1 MIVICTK
8 CQAKF
13 RVADDKIGPRGAK
26 VRCSKCQTVFLV
38 HPVYGT
44 MPVTDGDARVPSGAT
59 PVPPTRCPPEREAP
73 PARGP
78 FAAADPFAAPAADP
92 FARPAPAADPFGG
105 RDP

>member
-38 HPVYGT
+38 HPDLGSIS
-44 MPVTDGDARVPSGAT
+44 VTNGELRPTVT
-59 PVPPTRCPPEREAP
+59 PVPPTAAASAPAAGPPQSPGSPRPAP
-73 PARGP
+73 DP
-78 FAAADPFAAPAADP
+78 FAAASPPGPDPFATAP
-92 FARPAPAADPFGG
+92 
-105 RDP
+105 

>member
-38 HPVYGT
+38 HPVLGT
-44 MPVTDGDARVPSGAT
+44 MPVTDGDARHARGTEA
-59 PVPPTRCPPEREAP
+59 ERAPAPAPAAPAP
-73 PARGP
+73 PPAFPDR
-78 FAAADPFAAPAADP
+78 FASADPFAAPTPAPAVDP
-92 FARPAPAADPFGG
+92 FAPPRPDPFA
-105 RDP
+105 